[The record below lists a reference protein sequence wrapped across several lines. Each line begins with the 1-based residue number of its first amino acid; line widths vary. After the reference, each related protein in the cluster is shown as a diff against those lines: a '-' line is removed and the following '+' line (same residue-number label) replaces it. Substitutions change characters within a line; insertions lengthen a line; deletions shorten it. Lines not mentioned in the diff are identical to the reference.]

1 MPGQDPAADRPGDT
15 TGSRSRGPSARRQ
28 RMEMVLGIL
37 GFFTVVA
44 LIVTVVAEVR
54 GEPALV
60 EVIVLVF
67 FLSLT
72 YYAYRAWQRS

>member
-1 MPGQDPAADRPGDT
+1 MPGRQPAAGGPGDR
-15 TGSRSRGPSARRQ
+15 TGSSREPSARRQ

-44 LIVTVVAEVR
+44 LVVTVVAEVR

-60 EVIVLVF
+60 EVVVLVF

>member
-1 MPGQDPAADRPGDT
+1 MPGRDPAADRSGGSTRPGT
-15 TGSRSRGPSARRQ
+15 RGPSARRQ

-44 LIVTVVAEVR
+44 LVVTVVAEVR

-60 EVIVLVF
+60 EVIVLVI

-72 YYAYRAWQRS
+72 YYAYRVWQRS

>member
-1 MPGQDPAADRPGDT
+1 MPGRDPAAGGPGGS

>member
-1 MPGQDPAADRPGDT
+1 MPSREPAAGGPGGS
-15 TGSRSRGPSARRQ
+15 TGSRSREPSARRQ

-44 LIVTVVAEVR
+44 LVVTVVAEVR

-60 EVIVLVF
+60 EVIVLVI

-72 YYAYRAWQRS
+72 YYAYRVWQRS